1 MKKLQYITFIAII
14 ALFTMCNEEQK
25 ETDNVSTDLVNN
37 PNTLQEG
44 KATNTKLPAVEFEV
58 ESFDF
63 GEIVEGEIVEYTFK
77 FKNTGEGDLIISN
90 ARASCGCT
98 IPYFPKEPIKP
109 GESNE
114 MKVSFNSKGKSG
126 KQTKQITVFSN
137 ANPNKTI
144 VTILGNV
151 KPAK

>member
-1 MKKLQYITFIAII
+1 MKL
-14 ALFTMCNEEQK
+14 
-25 ETDNVSTDLVNN
+25 
-37 PNTLQEG
+37 
-44 KATNTKLPAVEFEV
+44 
-58 ESFDF
+58 
-63 GEIVEGEIVEYTFK
+63 EYTFK

-114 MKVSFNSKGKSG
+114 MKVRFNSKGKSG

-137 ANPNKTI
+137 ANPNKKI

-151 KPAK
+151 NPAK